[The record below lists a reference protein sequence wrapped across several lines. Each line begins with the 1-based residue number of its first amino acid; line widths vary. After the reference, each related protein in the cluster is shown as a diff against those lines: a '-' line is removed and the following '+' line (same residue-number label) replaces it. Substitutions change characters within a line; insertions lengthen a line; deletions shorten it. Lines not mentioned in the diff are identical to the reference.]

1 MYINPANVDQVNKQ
15 LNLNGDVRAI
25 IDPRLGS
32 KYPLDEYREV
42 IEIAV
47 QCTRY
52 DKNDRLKMQV
62 SIHVHTHTH
71 THTHTHVFT
80 YSHIYAIP
88 HAYMP
93 T

>member
-1 MYINPANVDQVNKQ
+1 MYINPANVDQVNKK
-15 LNLNGDVRAI
+15 LNLNEDVSAI

-52 DKNDRLKMQV
+52 DKNDRPIIQV
-62 SIHVHTHTH
+62 SIHAYTHTYLYIF
-71 THTHTHVFT
+71 THICNYTCL
-80 YSHIYAIP
+80 
-88 HAYMP
+88 HAYMIA
-93 T
+93 